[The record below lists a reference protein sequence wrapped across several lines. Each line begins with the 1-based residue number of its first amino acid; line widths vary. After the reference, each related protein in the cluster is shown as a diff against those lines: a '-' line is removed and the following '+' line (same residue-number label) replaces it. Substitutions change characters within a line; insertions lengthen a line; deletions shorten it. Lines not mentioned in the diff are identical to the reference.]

1 VALITLARKISKIIY
16 FILLFLVLG
25 RALPRPEIYLDY
37 DIARD
42 ICHFL
47 FGSVNADT
55 MYDTFFYI
63 TLMTVLSL
71 SGVLYIATIKLFKI
85 IRRGEFY
92 SINIPQVIRLNISEK
107 YVIYARLRLH
117 VFLLKYHVVL

>member
-1 VALITLARKISKIIY
+1 MALITFARKISKIIY

-42 ICHFL
+42 VCHFL

-63 TLMTVLSL
+63 LLVIVIFLSA
-71 SGVLYIATIKLFKI
+71 VLYIITLQLISTIRSK
-85 IRRGEFY
+85 
-92 SINIPQVIRLNISEK
+92 
-107 YVIYARLRLH
+107 
-117 VFLLKYHVVL
+117 

>member
-1 VALITLARKISKIIY
+1 MALITLARKISKIIY

-71 SGVLYIATIKLFKI
+71 SGGALHSDDKTVQDNKARVK
-85 IRRGEFY
+85 FY
-92 SINIPQVIRLNISEK
+92 SINIPRLSG
-107 YVIYARLRLH
+107 
-117 VFLLKYHVVL
+117 